1 MADATLPAAG
11 ESLSTIYVEPEDTT
25 RGARLS
31 HFPVTFFA
39 TVMGLAGLSLAWLR
53 AAPVLGTPL
62 VVGETLFWVALAA
75 YGLVLLAY
83 LAKVIRH
90 PGAVRNE
97 LHHPVRLAFVPTST
111 IALLLLATAGQD
123 IAAGLASTLWWV
135 GTIGQLAL
143 TLYVLSAWISR
154 ATFGMQHV
162 TPAWFIP
169 VVGMVAV
176 PLAGVRFG
184 PIELSWFFFSVGLVF
199 WAALLPM
206 VLTRLFIHEQ
216 PVPGQLLPTLAV
228 LIAPPA
234 VAFLSYLR
242 LADGGLD
249 TASRVLYYTAAFFA
263 LLFLTQV
270 GRLHRLPF
278 FLSWWAYAFPLAGL
292 SVATT
297 VMAREVGGDSLTVA
311 AWVLLLVVSSLVAL
325 LAVRT
330 VSAITRGRICIP
342 E

>member
-1 MADATLPAAG
+1 MDRTTPAARDEG
-11 ESLSTIYVEPEDTT
+11 PSTAYVEPEGAT
-25 RGARLS
+25 RGARIS

-62 VVGETLFWVALAA
+62 VVGEILFWVALAT

-90 PGAVRNE
+90 PGAVRDE

-123 IAAGLASTLWWV
+123 VAPGLASVLWWA
-135 GTIGQLAL
+135 GSIGQLAL

-176 PLAGVRFG
+176 PLAGVTFG
-184 PIELSWFFFSVGLVF
+184 PLEVSWFFFSVGLVL
-199 WAALLPM
+199 WVALLPM
-206 VLTRLFIHEQ
+206 VLTRLFVHEQ

-234 VAFLSYLR
+234 VAFLAYLR
-242 LADGGLD
+242 LTGGGLD
-249 TASRVLYYTAAFFA
+249 EASRVLYYTAAFFA
-263 LLFLTQV
+263 LVFLAQV
-270 GRLHRLPF
+270 GRLRRLPF

-297 VMAREVGGDSLTVA
+297 VMVREVGGGLLLA
-311 AWVLLLVVSSLVAL
+311 GAWALLVVVSCLVAL

-330 VSAITRGRICIP
+330 VAAIGGGRICVP